1 MNTGFN
7 TFVAG
12 ALALSLMSA
21 PLIACRSKQ
30 SSDSGATTE
39 ASQTETTDTETTEQT
54 TVELSSLKTL
64 GDAMAI
70 EAEYCSSTWDERT
83 YVYAFDTGAQVIRA
97 SAELTDEQYQQVM
110 ELDILDADYNDQL
123 KAVADQIE
131 LKTVEDLTSSIPSQE
146 ELDKLAG
153 MTGQELLDSGYEY
166 RCLSM
171 YGEESE
177 TQAEFDNG
185 LFRYLVVFNESI
197 PADSADEESVVKDL
211 TVKSVAY
218 EFLSDAACDPE
229 FAR

>member
-21 PLIACRSKQ
+21 PLIACGSKQ

-83 YVYAFDTGAQVIRA
+83 YVYAFDTGTQVIRA
-97 SAELTDEQYQQVM
+97 CALLTDEQYQQ
-110 ELDILDADYNDQL
+110 AQQL
-123 KAVADQIE
+123 P
-131 LKTVEDLTSSIPSQE
+131 TTTSSSRPLPTRS
-146 ELDKLAG
+146 
-153 MTGQELLDSGYEY
+153 S
-166 RCLSM
+166 
-171 YGEESE
+171 
-177 TQAEFDNG
+177 
-185 LFRYLVVFNESI
+185 
-197 PADSADEESVVKDL
+197 
-211 TVKSVAY
+211 
-218 EFLSDAACDPE
+218 
-229 FAR
+229 